1 VEWDSLNALRLDCW
15 HQSRKGRMEGTVVS
29 YEDAGPAQVA
39 DERQL
44 RAFER
49 ELLRVHGPLPPPA
62 SCPIGWQPTAL
73 TPVFYGI
80 RDYDPSPVAD
90 PGLGPL
96 PVPERPPARLRVFFP
111 SLDGAVFDA
120 AILEGCG
127 RYPLILFAHGHCQGD
142 ANQFLKWFQLPAQ
155 LARSGYVVV
164 VPQLTGIGGGS
175 HPSSDQVTQQTL
187 AETLQWMRESWEH
200 RATLLPAPATG
211 LAGHSFGALHA
222 GILATTTPV
231 AAVASLSG
239 VWIDWP
245 GGAGPRPILLGTF
258 PRLFTWGTEPFSE
271 RDAILPDSLWN
282 QIAVPKHRAV
292 FTNGEHF
299 DYLYAPQLPCRGS
312 KGPCRYVG
320 EATADLVTMF
330 FARYLPPE
338 LTPDLPGRIPGTLVP
353 PPLQLTPEQ
362 EFFAGGH
369 LIGMGLFN
377 GNAQCGVAITRELST
392 DRTVPYVI
400 GTPQALAA
408 REVRDRDLVP
418 RFTFTAGA
426 GQGVAWVASQSPHA
440 GVTVAAGSEVR
451 MLLQVGPI
459 P

>member
-1 VEWDSLNALRLDCW
+1 MGGTGVRD
-15 HQSRKGRMEGTVVS
+15 EGT
-29 YEDAGPAQVA
+29 GPEPAP
-39 DERQL
+39 DTLPL

-49 ELLRVHGPLPPPA
+49 ELLLAHGPLPPPA
-62 SCPIGWQPTAL
+62 GCPIGWQPTAL
-73 TPVFYGI
+73 TPVFYGV

-90 PGLGPL
+90 PGLSPG

-164 VPQLTGIGGGS
+164 VPQLTGIGG
-175 HPSSDQVTQQTL
+175 HPSSDQATQQTL
-187 AETLQWMRESWEH
+187 VATLGWMRERWEH

-222 GILATTTPV
+222 GILATKTQV

-245 GGAGPRPILLGTF
+245 GGAGQRPILIGAV
-258 PRLFTWGTEPFSE
+258 PRLFTWGTDPFSE
-271 RDAILPDSLWN
+271 RDAILPDSLWS
-282 QIAVPKHRAV
+282 QIALPKHRAV
-292 FTNGEHF
+292 FSNAEHF
-299 DYLYAPQLPCRGS
+299 DYLYAPQLPCRGTT
-312 KGPCRYVG
+312 GPCRYVG
-320 EATADLVTMF
+320 EAAADLITMF

-338 LTPDLPGRIPGTLVP
+338 LAPDLPGRVPDTLVP
-353 PPLQLTPEQ
+353 PPLQLTGEQ

-377 GNAQCGVAITRELST
+377 GNAHCQVAITRELPT
-392 DRTVPYVI
+392 DRAVPFLV

-408 REVRDRDLVP
+408 KEVRDRDLVP
-418 RFTFTAGA
+418 RFTELTSASP
-426 GQGVAWVASQSPHA
+426 GVRWVASQSPQA
-440 GVTVAAGSEVR
+440 GTRVAAGSEVR
-451 MLLQVGPI
+451 MQVQVGPI

>member
-1 VEWDSLNALRLDCW
+1 M
-15 HQSRKGRMEGTVVS
+15 GGTAVS
-29 YEDAGPAQVA
+29 YEGTGPEQAP
-39 DERQL
+39 DELQL
-44 RAFER
+44 RAFEG

-73 TPVFYGI
+73 TPVFYGV
-80 RDYDPSPVAD
+80 RDYDPAPVAD
-90 PGLGPL
+90 PGLGPG

-127 RYPLILFAHGHCQGD
+127 RYPLILLAHGHCQGD

-164 VPQLTGIGGGS
+164 VPQLTGIGG
-175 HPSSDQVTQQTL
+175 HPSSDQTTQQTL
-187 AETLQWMRESWEH
+187 ADTLRWMRESWEH

-222 GILATTTPV
+222 GILATNTQI

-245 GGAGPRPILLGTF
+245 DAAGPRPILQGSF
-258 PRLFTWGTEPFSE
+258 PRLFTWGTEAFSE

-299 DYLYAPQLPCRGS
+299 DYLYAPQLPCRGT

-338 LTPDLPGRIPGTLVP
+338 LAPDLPGRIPNTLVP

-377 GNAQCGVAITRELST
+377 GNAQCGVAITRVLST

-400 GTPQALAA
+400 GTPRSLADK
-408 REVRDRDLVP
+408 EVRDRDLVP
-418 RFTFTAGA
+418 RFTGGGTGP
-426 GQGVAWVASQSPHA
+426 GVRWVASQSPHA
-440 GVTVAAGSEVR
+440 GVRVAAGSEVR
-451 MLLQVGPI
+451 MQLQVGPI